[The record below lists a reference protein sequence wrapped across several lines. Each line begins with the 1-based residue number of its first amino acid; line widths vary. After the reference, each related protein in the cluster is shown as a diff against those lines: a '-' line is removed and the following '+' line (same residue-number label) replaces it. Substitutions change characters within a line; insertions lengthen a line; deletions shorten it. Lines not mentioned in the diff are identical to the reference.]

1 MTDTPLSVVDLAV
14 FIIPDKDNSGQK
26 PMTLRKLLK
35 LAYYCQAWS
44 LVWDGVP
51 LFKEDI
57 VACPHRGPIV
67 PALEEYAV
75 SRFAKVRTIK
85 EGVYQAFDTDMD
97 LCFDGLSNRP
107 EKLKK
112 YQEKTVLSVLNE
124 YGRSDVD
131 SLEDLSKQE
140 GPFKKAIAQGG
151 NQKPL
156 ITLESLERYYSA
168 LEKVRHR
175 MRHSSSLNRDYKCSY
190 FILDFPA
197 WDGP

>member
-1 MTDTPLSVVDLAV
+1 MTNTPLSIVDLAV
-14 FIIPDKDNSGQK
+14 FILPERDNSDQK
-26 PMTLRKLLK
+26 PMTLRRLQK

-44 LVWDGVP
+44 LVWDEVP

-67 PALEEYAV
+67 PALQEYAI
-75 SRFAKVRTIK
+75 SRFAKVPTRK
-85 EGVYQAFDTDMD
+85 EGVYGAFDTDMD

-107 EKLKK
+107 NKLKK
-112 YQEKTVLSVLNE
+112 YQEKTVLSVLND
-124 YGRSDVD
+124 YRGYNVD

-140 GPFKKAIAQGG
+140 GPFKKAIAQGNG
-151 NQKPL
+151 EPL

-168 LEKVRHR
+168 VEKVRHR
-175 MRHSSSLNRDYKCSY
+175 MRHSSSLTREYKYTY
-190 FILDFPA
+190 FILDVPA

>member
-1 MTDTPLSVVDLAV
+1 MTNTPLSVVDLAV
-14 FIIPDKDNSGQK
+14 FIIPDKDNKLQK
-26 PMTLRKLLK
+26 PMTLRKLQK
-35 LAYYCQAWS
+35 IAYYCQAWS
-44 LVWDGVP
+44 LVWDEVP

-57 VACPHRGPIV
+57 VACPHRGPII

-75 SRFAKVRTIK
+75 NRFAKVRTIK
-85 EGVYQAFDTDMD
+85 EGVYGAFDTEMD
-97 LCFDGLSNRP
+97 LCFDGLSNRHD
-107 EKLKK
+107 KLKK

-124 YGRSDVD
+124 YGGSDVD

-175 MRHSSSLNRDYKCSY
+175 MRHSSSLHREYKY
-190 FILDFPA
+190 RHFILDVPA
-197 WDGP
+197 WDN